1 VGKGAGVPLETIA
14 DIKLTGRALVAG
26 WLTGLEDRRR
36 RAVEELLNVVENNP
50 DPELK
55 RQAFEALVKADQAD
69 LKREELELKK
79 QEADDNKRLRL
90 LDILGRLP
98 PGELA
103 KLTSASEGDADK

>member
-1 VGKGAGVPLETIA
+1 MPLESIA

-26 WLTGLEDRRR
+26 WLTGFEERRR
-36 RAVEELLNVVENNP
+36 KAVEALLDVVENNS

-98 PGELA
+98 PGEVA
-103 KLTSASEGDADK
+103 KLASGGEGDAEG

>member
-1 VGKGAGVPLETIA
+1 MSIESLA

-26 WLTGLEDRRR
+26 WLKGFEDRRR
-36 RAVEELLNVVENNP
+36 KAVEQLLKVVEENP

-98 PGELA
+98 AGELA
-103 KLTSASEGDADK
+103 KLASSSEGNVEE

>member
-1 VGKGAGVPLETIA
+1 MSLDSIA
-14 DIKLTGRALVAG
+14 DIKLTGRALVGG
-26 WLTGLEDRRR
+26 WLKDFEERRR
-36 RAVEELLNVVENNP
+36 RAVSELFDVVEQNP
-50 DPELK
+50 DPEMK

-90 LDILGRLP
+90 LDLLGRLP

-103 KLTSASEGDADK
+103 KLASHSEGDAAGG

>member
-1 VGKGAGVPLETIA
+1 MPLESIA

-26 WLTGLEDRRR
+26 WLTGFEERRR
-36 RAVEELLNVVENNP
+36 KAVEALLDVVENNS

-103 KLTSASEGDADK
+103 TLASGGKGDAEG

>member
-1 VGKGAGVPLETIA
+1 MPLESIA

-26 WLTGLEDRRR
+26 WLTGFEERRR
-36 RAVEELLNVVENNP
+36 KAVEALLDVVENNS

-98 PGELA
+98 AGEVA
-103 KLTSASEGDADK
+103 KLASGGEGDAEG